1 MGSCDLGSENV
12 NPSEVCDVGDTS
24 VFCEGISDCGLV
36 TADVAC
42 DEDSVA

>member
-1 MGSCDLGSENV
+1 MGSCDLGSVNV
-12 NPSEVCDVGDTS
+12 KPSEVCDVGDKS
-24 VFCEGISDCGLV
+24 LFGEGISDCRVV